1 MTIYDYVAQS
11 NPQASANLIRSFGY
25 DMYSG
30 SNLADNLRELVAQN
44 GESALVAVLD
54 IHPDK
59 DVIIEAFSKKDDT
72 LGCGCKKGACK
83 CKREGFLNASGAEET
98 ARAEMAHHTS
108 TQQSNTF
115 ILVAALLLSVAIIT
129 KK

>member
-1 MTIYDYVAQS
+1 MTVYDYVAQS
-11 NPQASANLIRSFGY
+11 NPNGSANLIRSFGY

-44 GESALVAVLD
+44 GEPALMAVLE

-59 DVIIEAFSKKDDT
+59 DVIMEAFSKKEKSSD
-72 LGCGCKKGACK
+72 CGCKK
-83 CKREGFLNASGAEET
+83 ESYLNASGAEQT
-98 ARAEMAHHTS
+98 ARAEMVQQAS

-129 KK
+129 KN